1 MKFMEVMGAGGTEVS
16 SLFGLLTFVLVGVVL
31 VSLVLFRFRQSL
43 LVGYFVCGVILANS
57 GVLDWIGASSHD
69 LDRLAELGVI
79 LLLFTLGLEFSL
91 AEMKHLRRVALVAGS
106 WQVGLVVLVAGGIC
120 VVSGMSVPVALAIG
134 IAVALSSTAVSIKA
148 FQDLGTADSPGA
160 RVALGV
166 AIFQDLLVI
175 FFMIV
180 LPPLLG
186 RGEVGMAAGLGLA
199 VLKGAFFLFACWF
212 LSRRGIPQLL
222 HAVARTRSREL
233 FTVTVVG
240 LCAAVAF
247 GAVQLNLSAALGA
260 FAAGLVVSES
270 IYSHRVLAD
279 ILPFKDLFL
288 TIFFVSV
295 GLLIDLGDVAA
306 NWGWIVCGT
315 VGILGV
321 KFGVG
326 FFAARRLGVALRPC
340 LLAAAALSSTGE
352 FSLVLLERI
361 AHFGIFDARPELE
374 QILLASTA
382 IGMGLVPTLMR
393 GMERLAPVLEKKG
406 WFVEKPTCLSELTPE
421 GEREALRDHVIIC
434 GFGPVGR
441 NLCRALA
448 KCNIPV
454 LVLELNADTV
464 KELTLQGVKVLFA
477 DARQAESLEMAGIQ
491 RARSIAFTFPDADA
505 AVAGMRL
512 AREQNPE
519 VIVYARA
526 KFSAEADR
534 LRAQGANHV
543 FHDERESGQAMI
555 KSVVSCY
562 AVEEVF
568 EDFAW

>member
-1 MKFMEVMGAGGTEVS
+1 MNFFSILGAGGTEVS
-16 SLFGLLTFVLVGVVL
+16 PLFGLLTFVLVGVVL
-31 VSLVLFRFRQSL
+31 VSLVLLRFRQSL

-57 GVLDWIGASSHD
+57 GVLDWIGASSTD
-69 LDRLAELGVI
+69 LNTLAELGII

-91 AEMKHLRRVALVAGS
+91 EEMKHLRRVAMNGGG
-106 WQVGLVVLVAGGIC
+106 WQVVLVALVAGG
-120 VVSGMSVPVALAIG
+120 VSMAFGLGLPAALAVG
-134 IAVALSSTAVSIKA
+134 VAVALSSTAVSIKA
-148 FQDLGTADSPGA
+148 FQDLGMADSPGA

-175 FFMIV
+175 LFMIV

-186 RGEVGMAAGLGLA
+186 QGEGSVAAGLALA
-199 VLKGAFFLFACWF
+199 ILKGALFLGVCWF
-212 LSRRGIPQLL
+212 LSRTGIPQLL

-295 GLLIDLGDVAA
+295 GLLIDVHEVAA
-306 NWGWIVCGT
+306 NWGFIVCAT
-315 VGILGV
+315 LGILIV
-321 KFGVG
+321 KFGAAV
-326 FFAARRLGVALRPC
+326 FAARRLGVALRPC
-340 LLAAAALSSTGE
+340 LLAAAALASTGE

-361 AHFGIFDARPELE
+361 ADFGIFDAHPEAE

-393 GMERLAPVLEKKG
+393 LMDRLAPVLERMG
-406 WFVEKPTCLSELTPE
+406 WFARKDSCLAELTPE
-421 GEREALRDHVIIC
+421 GELEALHDHVIIC

-441 NLCRALA
+441 NLYHALG

-454 LVLELNADTV
+454 IVLELNADTV
-464 KELTLQGVKVLFA
+464 RDLTRQGVKVLFA
-477 DARQAESLEMAGIQ
+477 DARQPESLEMAGIK

-519 VIVYARA
+519 ILVYARA
-526 KFSAEADR
+526 KFSAQAER
-534 LRAQGANHV
+534 LREHGANQV
-543 FHDERESGQAMI
+543 FHDEQESGQAMI
-555 KSVVSCY
+555 KSVVTCY
-562 AVEEVF
+562 APEEIF
-568 EDFAW
+568 EDLTW